1 MPDFFISSKFLLEI
15 KNIATPIEEWNDII
29 NKNEFVVNVKYKHK
43 VAVLRIGHKRY
54 KKSKREDW
62 KP

>member
-29 NKNEFVVNVKYKHK
+29 NKNEFVVNVSLYKSYK
-43 VAVLRIGHKRY
+43 SIGLSSDGIV
-54 KKSKREDW
+54 KKN
-62 KP
+62 